1 MDQQE
6 QEKLADEMLQETS
19 SDTPQD
25 TAEAA
30 VSTDSEAGCE
40 EQDETPKIPF
50 RDRLR
55 EFIND
60 VIDICESVIVS
71 VFVVLLVFTFVL
83 RPVTVD
89 GTSMLP
95 TLEDEDRVLMFEWFY
110 EPEPGDVVI
119 VDGTNAHLF
128 GQNNAVIEQAGIGIN
143 LVKRVIA
150 VEGQELNIDFTKGQ
164 VFVDGVLLEEDY
176 INALTT
182 SDDRAFTYPITIP
195 EGYVFVMGDNRNAS
209 TDSRSRLVGLVDK
222 DDIIG
227 HALVRFY
234 RTDEKRE
241 SWADQFG
248 IL

>member
-1 MDQQE
+1 MDLQE
-6 QEKLADEMLQETS
+6 QEKQSEELNEEKSAAEQEAPVS
-19 SDTPQD
+19 
-25 TAEAA
+25 AE
-30 VSTDSEAGCE
+30 E
-40 EQDETPKIPF
+40 ESGDAQTKVPM
-50 RDRLR
+50 R
-55 EFIND
+55 ERVRGLVGD
-60 VIDICESVIVS
+60 LLDICESVIVS
-71 VFVVLLVFTFVL
+71 VFVVLLVFAFVF

-110 EPEPGDVVI
+110 TPEPGDVVI

-128 GQNNAVIEQAGIGIN
+128 DAAGGVTEQPGIGIN

-150 VEGQELNIDFTKGQ
+150 VGGQELNIDFTKGQ
-164 VFVDGVLLEEDY
+164 VYVDGVLQKEDY

-182 SDDRAFTYPITIP
+182 SNDRAFEYPITIP

-209 TDSRSRLVGLVDK
+209 TDSRSRLVGLVSE

>member
-6 QEKLADEMLQETS
+6 QEKLTEEVTEPVEPIREEVPAENGEVSEKKPDIKEKIRVFV
-19 SDTPQD
+19 SD
-25 TAEAA
+25 
-30 VSTDSEAGCE
+30 V
-40 EQDETPKIPF
+40 
-50 RDRLR
+50 L
-55 EFIND
+55 
-60 VIDICESVIVS
+60 DICESVITS
-71 VFVVLLVFTFVL
+71 VFVVLLIFAFVF

-128 GQNNAVIEQAGIGIN
+128 DQTNRVIEQAGIGIN

-209 TDSRSRLVGLVDK
+209 TDSRSRLVGLVKK

-234 RTDEKRE
+234 RTDDKRE

-248 IL
+248 VL

>member
-6 QEKLADEMLQETS
+6 QEKRADEMLQETS
-19 SDTPQD
+19 DALQD
-25 TAEAA
+25 KAEAA
-30 VSTDSEAGCE
+30 ASDDLSQKQE
-40 EQDETPKIPF
+40 EQEEPPKVPF
-50 RDRLR
+50 QERLR
-55 EFIND
+55 EFVGD
-60 VIDICESVIVS
+60 VLDICESVIVS

-110 EPEPGDVVI
+110 TPEPGDVVI

-128 GQNNAVIEQAGIGIN
+128 GPDQAVIEQAGIGIN